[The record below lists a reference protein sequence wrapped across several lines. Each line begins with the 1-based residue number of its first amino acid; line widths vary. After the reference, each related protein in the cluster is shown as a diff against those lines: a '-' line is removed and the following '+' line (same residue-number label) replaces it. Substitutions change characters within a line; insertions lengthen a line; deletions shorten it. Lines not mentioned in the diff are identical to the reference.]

1 MVRAMPAP
9 VRLMVFEG
17 FGRSG
22 YGEVVNVPVLKRGS
36 TGLEV
41 SRLRAMLS
49 AVVDAK
55 YSNKGFDFDPGDNRT
70 FDAKLERA
78 VLLFQKLEGLSVDG
92 IAGNQTWGRLFQLV
106 RPTDTVVVGSGGG
119 GGSTG
124 GGGDQGNK
132 DEGNFPL
139 TVPGKNESSPV
150 AAFVVAGVAALA
162 ILWAVNKGR
171 K

>member
-1 MVRAMPAP
+1 MVQPMPAP

-22 YGEVVNVPVLKRGS
+22 YGEVVNVPVLKLGS

-55 YSNKGFDFDPGDNRT
+55 YSNQGFDFDPGDNRT

-78 VLLFQKLEGLSVDG
+78 VLLFQKLERLSVDG
-92 IAGNQTWGRLFQLV
+92 VVGNQTWGRLFQLA
-106 RPTDTVVVGSGGG
+106 RPADTVVVGSG

-132 DEGNFPL
+132 DEGNIPL
-139 TVPGKNESSPV
+139 TTPGPDTSSNT
-150 AAFVVAGVAALA
+150 AAFVVAGLAALGL
-162 ILWAVNKGR
+162 LWAINKGR
-171 K
+171 R

>member
-17 FGRSG
+17 FGRSR
-22 YGEVVNVPVLKRGS
+22 YGEVVYLPLLRPRMVSPAVPK
-36 TGLEV
+36 
-41 SRLRAMLS
+41 LRAYLWAAFENKHPS
-49 AVVDAK
+49 ERKLFDLGDKQLFDDELRQAVER
-55 YSNKGFDFDPGDNRT
+55 FQT
-70 FDAKLERA
+70 LES
-78 VLLFQKLEGLSVDG
+78 LSVDG
-92 IAGNQTWGRLFQLV
+92 VVGKDTWTRLFQIV
-106 RPTDTVVVGSGGG
+106 TPEDTVVVGSG

-150 AAFVVAGVAALA
+150 AAFVVAGAAALA
-162 ILWAVNKGR
+162 ILWAINKGGR
-171 K
+171 

>member
-22 YGEVVNVPVLKRGS
+22 YGEVVNVPVLKRTG
-36 TGLEV
+36 TGLAV

-49 AVVDAK
+49 AVVVAK
-55 YSNKGFDFDPGDNRT
+55 YPNEGFDFDPGDNRT

-92 IAGNQTWGRLFQLV
+92 VVGNQTWGRLFQLA
-106 RPTDTVVVGSGGG
+106 RPTDTVVVGSSGD
-119 GGSTG
+119 
-124 GGGDQGNK
+124 GDQGNK
-132 DEGNFPL
+132 DEGNIPL
-139 TVPGKNESSPV
+139 TTPGPDTSSNT
-150 AAFVVAGVAALA
+150 AAFVVAGVAALGL
-162 ILWAVNKGR
+162 LWAFNKGR